1 MMKSDPKERPTASEL
16 LHHEL
21 FTRINPEEDH
31 INISAFNAFNNKPA
45 SKMNDYRKIVNQKD
59 KMLMNG
65 RYAKMKKEKENL
77 ERQMRELET
86 KLSGLDICFDP
97 AKRIHHK

>member
-1 MMKSDPKERPTASEL
+1 
-16 LHHEL
+16 
-21 FTRINPEEDH
+21 
-31 INISAFNAFNNKPA
+31 
-45 SKMNDYRKIVNQKD
+45 
-59 KMLMNG
+59 MLMNG